1 MRLLRSAVLTAAFVA
16 SAWTLL
22 SAGTAGATDYPLVIK
37 DLSGREITIPAEPKR
52 IVVQD
57 GRDLFALALL
67 DRADP
72 FARVVAWNNILSRSD
87 PASWAVFQKQWP
99 ESSAK
104 PIDMKF
110 DDEGQ
115 VNLEQ
120 VAATKPDLLV
130 FQTRVRQALDDADLF
145 NRLAKLGIPIVL
157 IDTELEPTVNAP
169 KTVNLLGKVLNRE
182 TEAKAFTDF
191 YAERLAKVQAGFAGA
206 EKPKVFV
213 EAKAGQKGLD
223 SCCFT
228 HGDVYW
234 GKLVADAGGIN
245 IGTQL
250 VKGRTGD
257 VTTETL
263 MAEKPD
269 VFVMTGSPFSNE
281 GSVSPAFGLNAD
293 KAAVEAS
300 LRTLSA
306 RKGFSYIKAV
316 EENRVVGLYHQLYAS
331 AWNIYAVEYLAKA
344 FYPERFAELDPDA
357 DLATII
363 GSFTGLPKGLTTVY
377 GAKAAPAK

>member
-1 MRLLRSAVLTAAFVA
+1 MTAAAVA
-16 SAWTLL
+16 LTT
-22 SAGTAGATDYPLVIK
+22 GTAGATDYPLTVR
-37 DLSGREITIPAEPKR
+37 DLAGREVTIPAEPKR

-67 DRADP
+67 DRQDP
-72 FARVVAWNNILSRSD
+72 FERIVAWNNILSRSD

-99 ESSAK
+99 DSSAR

-110 DDEGQ
+110 GDEGQ

-145 NRLAKLGIPIVL
+145 DRLAKLDIPIVL
-157 IDTELEPTVNAP
+157 VDTEMEPVVNAP
-169 KTVNLLGKVLNRE
+169 KTVDLLGKILNRE
-182 TEAKAFTDF
+182 EEARDYTSF
-191 YAERLAKVQAGFAGA
+191 YAERLARVQAGMAGA
-206 EKPKVFV
+206 ERPKVFV

-234 GKLVADAGGIN
+234 GKIVADAGGDN
-245 IGTQL
+245 LGTRL

-257 VTTETL
+257 VATETL
-263 MAEKPD
+263 IAEKPD

-281 GSVSPAFGLNAD
+281 GSVSPAFGL
-293 KAAVEAS
+293 
-300 LRTLSA
+300 
-306 RKGFSYIKAV
+306 
-316 EENRVVGLYHQLYAS
+316 
-331 AWNIYAVEYLAKA
+331 
-344 FYPERFAELDPDA
+344 
-357 DLATII
+357 
-363 GSFTGLPKGLTTVY
+363 
-377 GAKAAPAK
+377 